1 MGDGPQVCKPSGF
14 VREKLQC
21 LIQVDSGQKHH
32 SRYHLYWYCS
42 VSSNQEEDG
51 LASLPVGPFS
61 FVSSASVHVLVPSG
75 LWTRRLQPPAS
86 RTEEEEAPRQTGRPE
101 QGHSERNGPEVL

>member
-1 MGDGPQVCKPSGF
+1 MGEGPQVCKPSVF
-14 VREKLQC
+14 VREKLQR
-21 LIQVDSGQKHH
+21 LIQVDSGQNTTAAPPALVLF
-32 SRYHLYWYCS
+32 SQQQPRGRWVFS
-42 VSSNQEEDG
+42 
-51 LASLPVGPFS
+51 SLPVGPFS

-101 QGHSERNGPEVL
+101 QGHSERDGPEVL